1 MPLPEYQT
9 GFRLML
15 AGMYINTSSH
25 IVAAPMAHYLALNSS
40 RFLYSH
46 DTCQL
51 PVHGLDNI
59 IKDRNMELSFRNIG
73 GKQVPYHESMN
84 YYFRS
89 LKLSN
94 ICFYEYFRD
103 MEFMANTTAEQH
115 GIDECERYPFLE
127 EHPCHIISLAVC
139 RKRKCIPVFPW
150 QWLGPTKNFSTTMLQ
165 YVMET
170 DPDYYV
176 KEEYAYKFMLL
187 FLPFRSNQDLMVN
200 GSYQLRWQQANND
213 GLFPDAMIAIANNI
227 QNIHNSLDATIPPND
242 ITMDTILEESTD
254 LVQEEEKNHTTSDD
268 FLSNIAQLFLD
279 TPSTDQSHL
288 TEETTTIDPMFQKE
302 VFCGAKYKFPENSEI
317 QILNSVIQFNESAA
331 MNNDSSENITS
342 SSRFVSEYST
352 LNTLASQNLLIA
364 NQEQENQVQ
373 PTENIA
379 RNIVNATGTWQ
390 SIVVWGKNAKLDTEQ
405 QTAFEILTATYVLT
419 FYDEADSNDE
429 QDTQEFFSRKRCL
442 CHLARRN
449 IDSHIP
455 LCLFVT
461 GPAGSGKCKFI
472 VCCTTNDKN

>member
-1 MPLPEYQT
+1 
-9 GFRLML
+9 ML

-94 ICFYEYFRD
+94 TCFYEYFRD
-103 MEFMANTTAEQH
+103 MEFMSYTTADQH
-115 GIDECERYPFLE
+115 GIDECDRYPFTE
-127 EHPCHIISLAVC
+127 EHPCYIISLAVR

-150 QWLGPTKNFSTTMLQ
+150 QWLGPTMNFSTTLLQ
-165 YVMET
+165 SVMET
-170 DPDYYV
+170 DPDYHV

-187 FLPFRSNQDLMVN
+187 FLPFRSNQDLMLN
-200 GSYQLRWQQANND
+200 GNYQLRWQQANND

-227 QNIHNSLDATIPPND
+227 QNIHNSLNATNPPNA
-242 ITMDTILEESTD
+242 ITMDTILEESVD
-254 LVQEEEKNHTTSDD
+254 LVQEEKSHTTCDD
-268 FLSNIAQLFLD
+268 FLTNIAQFFLD
-279 TPSTDQSHL
+279 TSSTDQPQL
-288 TEETTTIDPMFQKE
+288 TEEITTIDPMFQKE
-302 VFCGAKYKFPENSEI
+302 IFRGAKYKFPENSEI
-317 QILNSVIQFNESAA
+317 LNLNSVIQFDESAA
-331 MNNDSSENITS
+331 MNSDSSEVVTFS
-342 SSRFVSEYST
+342 SHFVSEYSM
-352 LNTLASQNLLIA
+352 LNTLASQNLLIV
-364 NQEQENQVQ
+364 NQEENQGQ
-373 PTENIA
+373 ATENIG
-379 RNIVNATGTWQ
+379 RNIVNATGTWE

-419 FYDEADSNDE
+419 FYDEANSDDE
-429 QDTQEFFSRKRCL
+429 QDCQEFILRKTGL

-449 IDSHIP
+449 IGSQIP

-472 VCCTTNDKN
+472 VRYTTNDKN